1 MMSARESRDI
11 HTSVLKALM
20 RAEAEGAEDTAGK
33 AAGAQESET
42 LSVYSSEPAKGVH
55 NETP

>member
-11 HTSVLKALM
+11 HTSVLEALM
-20 RAEAEGAEDTAGK
+20 RTEAEGAEDTAGK
-33 AAGAQESET
+33 AAGTQESET
-42 LSVYSSEPAKGVH
+42 LSVYSSEPTNGVH